1 METER
6 DKDKQ
11 TERQGERI
19 IGGGGDV
26 AAALVAPIA
35 PLDSRNT
42 SRDPAAPSVTV
53 VNNRAPQI

>member
-6 DKDKQ
+6 VKDRQ

-19 IGGGGDV
+19 IGGGGGAV
-26 AAALVAPIA
+26 AALDAPIA
-35 PLDSRNT
+35 PLHSRNT
-42 SRDPAAPSVTV
+42 SRDPAAPFATV